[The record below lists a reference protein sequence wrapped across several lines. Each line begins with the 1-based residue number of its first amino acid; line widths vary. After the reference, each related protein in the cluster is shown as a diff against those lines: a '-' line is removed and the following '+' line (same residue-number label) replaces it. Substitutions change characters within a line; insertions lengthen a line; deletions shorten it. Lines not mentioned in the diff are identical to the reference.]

1 MTKFIMW
8 LVFTLTL
15 IWTNSSF
22 AATLNDVEMRLI
34 CAAASMASYNE
45 DNGFLVRSMIKNHG
59 WSIESIID
67 ETDKAN
73 AKVLILGKK
82 YDDGTLI
89 KIVSTSG
96 TDDAKDAKVD
106 FRTKM
111 VPFASN
117 NDDTEADS
125 STTPMVHKGFKDY
138 ANVILKNDVYK
149 NLINEVSNNPN
160 AKLYLTGHSLG
171 GAVSIIMAAKLI
183 ELGLNPNQLTVMTF
197 GAPAVGNKS
206 FADAFENKINLTRI
220 TVSGDPI
227 KKSLHLLGYVHF
239 GELLKYKPVSTVD
252 HFPHKMSVYLDCAI
266 RDYYDVKLGD
276 NANIFNNPDNQPN
289 AGKNADLIY
298 VAPMQVMKN
307 SFTDEDFKYVFH
319 AMRDELTMQLP
330 NVLFDEVG
338 VKEVDEIK
346 NFAEFDD
353 SLTDV
358 LNKATKLNCKYILV
372 QYLQAKKMRNDRFG
386 DYRVSLEEIVY
397 DMKGFPVSMQ
407 TKSVT
412 TKELTMI
419 EAAIFAQAS
428 LHFEQD

>member
-1 MTKFIMW
+1 
-8 LVFTLTL
+8 
-15 IWTNSSF
+15 
-22 AATLNDVEMRLI
+22 
-34 CAAASMASYNE
+34 
-45 DNGFLVRSMIKNHG
+45 
-59 WSIESIID
+59 
-67 ETDKAN
+67 
-73 AKVLILGKK
+73 
-82 YDDGTLI
+82 
-89 KIVSTSG
+89 
-96 TDDAKDAKVD
+96 
-106 FRTKM
+106 
-111 VPFASN
+111 
-117 NDDTEADS
+117 
-125 STTPMVHKGFKDY
+125 
-138 ANVILKNDVYK
+138 
-149 NLINEVSNNPN
+149 
-160 AKLYLTGHSLG
+160 
-171 GAVSIIMAAKLI
+171 
-183 ELGLNPNQLTVMTF
+183 
-197 GAPAVGNKS
+197 
-206 FADAFENKINLTRI
+206 
-220 TVSGDPI
+220 
-227 KKSLHLLGYVHF
+227 
-239 GELLKYKPVSTVD
+239 
-252 HFPHKMSVYLDCAI
+252 MSVYLDCAI

-386 DYRVSLEEIVY
+386 DYRVSLEEIMY